1 MAAAGKQPRVDGTG
15 VRVVFTVDYKIIAG
29 PKTKFV
35 EVTIVLPKTLEGRQ
49 KVHKIEYSKEPTKV
63 FDEGGYSLAR
73 FMFDNP
79 EETTK
84 FAVTVDAEVYRYD
97 LATAMAV
104 DKKQRQF
111 DDKEELEKFKVDE
124 KYLEK
129 DAPELQ
135 AIAKKLV
142 GKTEEITAYNTM
154 VFVIANLKRGP
165 FDKMNHGALW
175 ALEKKIGDCTE
186 FADLFLA
193 LCRAN
198 RLPARFCEGYLIS
211 DVAKDDTAKHDWA
224 EVYFAKYGWVPFDPF
239 HAKLKSATFNTLRP
253 AYVYLARERQNKVN
267 KSHFVS
273 YRYQGDAIQVEDT
286 FSIKSR
292 KAVKAK

>member
-1 MAAAGKQPRVDGTG
+1 
-15 VRVVFTVDYKIIAG
+15 
-29 PKTKFV
+29 
-35 EVTIVLPKTLEGRQ
+35 
-49 KVHKIEYSKEPTKV
+49 
-63 FDEGGYSLAR
+63 
-73 FMFDNP
+73 
-79 EETTK
+79 
-84 FAVTVDAEVYRYD
+84 
-97 LATAMAV
+97 
-104 DKKQRQF
+104 
-111 DDKEELEKFKVDE
+111 
-124 KYLEK
+124 
-129 DAPELQ
+129 
-135 AIAKKLV
+135 
-142 GKTEEITAYNTM
+142 M

-267 KSHFVS
+267 RSHFVS

-286 FSIKSR
+286 FTIKSR